1 MRNPAGPSPAGDHAP
16 CVPTAALR
24 IELLGISDNAG
35 EHFDVGRGH
44 FSACLTLGA
53 ACRED
58 AWQIARADGIFVQR
72 A

>member
-1 MRNPAGPSPAGDHAP
+1 MS
-16 CVPTAALR
+16 AAA
-24 IELLGISDNAG
+24 S
-35 EHFDVGRGH
+35 